1 MSDTPS
7 PINPKKAFIK
17 EKHEKIDT
25 IESEV
30 KTLRKDLN
38 ELRANNADGVAKK
51 AARDLISAKR
61 TEYVTVRKSHV
72 TPPA

>member
-1 MSDTPS
+1 MSDAPS
-7 PINPKKAFIK
+7 PLNPKKAFIK

-25 IESEV
+25 IKSEV
-30 KTLRKDLN
+30 KTLLKDLN

-51 AARDLISAKR
+51 AANDLVSAKR
-61 TEYVTVRKSHV
+61 TEYMTVRKSHF